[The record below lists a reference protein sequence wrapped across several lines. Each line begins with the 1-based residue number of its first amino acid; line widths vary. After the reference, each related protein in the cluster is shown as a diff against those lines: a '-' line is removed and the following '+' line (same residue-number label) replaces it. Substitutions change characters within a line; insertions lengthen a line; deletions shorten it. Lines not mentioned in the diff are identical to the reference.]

1 LYGVFAEFICAES
14 ICFESIGSLIS
25 RHREQPIGTN
35 VHWESGALTHRDD
48 DPNLVEAYAL
58 FFEAYGYAIQP
69 AADGVDALAAYCVS
83 H

>member
-1 LYGVFAEFICAES
+1 MEYLLNLYVLKYLLRVYRV
-14 ICFESIGSLIS
+14 LIAQ
-25 RHREQPIGTN
+25 HREQPIGTN
-35 VHWESGALTHRDD
+35 VHWESGALTPRDD

-58 FFEAYGYAIQP
+58 FFEAYGYTIQP